1 MQVMN
6 DQERKRVLELVDEIQ
21 VEQNHATFIRL
32 VEELNELLKRKE
44 RRMAGDDGHPSGKNS
59 DPQDVT

>member
-1 MQVMN
+1 MN

-44 RRMAGDDGHPSGKNS
+44 RRIAVSDGHPPVRNS
-59 DPQDVT
+59 DPKELA